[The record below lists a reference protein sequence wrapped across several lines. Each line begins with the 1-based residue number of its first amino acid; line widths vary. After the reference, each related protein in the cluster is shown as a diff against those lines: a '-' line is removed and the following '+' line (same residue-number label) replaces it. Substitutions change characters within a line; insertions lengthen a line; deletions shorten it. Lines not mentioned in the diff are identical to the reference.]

1 MKGRDWN
8 SDRRA
13 SGGEREGVLH
23 RELERPGFGEMAGG
37 GELGEMAGELGG
49 RNCGGGKF
57 WPGKQWVLRVGVER
71 NLGAGRG
78 GRRWRRMG
86 LGGLQIGVDGKW

>member
-13 SGGEREGVLH
+13 SGEEREGVLR
-23 RELERPGFGEMAGG
+23 REL
-37 GELGEMAGELGG
+37 
-49 RNCGGGKF
+49 
-57 WPGKQWVLRVGVER
+57 ER